1 MRVGEFKNF
10 NKMEKAKKLFNAII
24 ILFVSTF
31 ITTSCSENNKNK
43 EQKSLDTEA
52 NLFGKWEYEEMGIK
66 MNIEILE
73 NKTFIWS
80 SAYGNYGGKWEEKN
94 DTLLLNPN
102 DKLQSKIILI
112 NDKKGKLIELTE
124 GSIKPIYTKI
134 N

>member
-1 MRVGEFKNF
+1 
-10 NKMEKAKKLFNAII
+10 MEKAKKLFNAII

-73 NKTFIWS
+73 N
-80 SAYGNYGGKWEEKN
+80 
-94 DTLLLNPN
+94 
-102 DKLQSKIILI
+102 ILEYF
-112 NDKKGKLIELTE
+112 NVLGV
-124 GSIKPIYTKI
+124 PIYTNLIILKSLRRFLKKNESI
-134 N
+134 DENKKNEIFLGCFLDTKEGHWVYFWKSH